1 MIAATSK
8 ISEKSEGRAAERWL
22 GVIVDLSG
30 ILELRSFRTQMKI
43 NTRLRFKFD
52 AVAAPDVAVV
62 CDNTVTSTG
71 NGNLR
76 VNQEANGRVERGGA
90 QC

>member
-1 MIAATSK
+1 
-8 ISEKSEGRAAERWL
+8 
-22 GVIVDLSG
+22 
-30 ILELRSFRTQMKI
+30 MKI